1 MSRSKYYVKVKGH
14 TGIYKHKTTKNF
26 LAEIRVNKKLESETH
41 SNLHDAIK
49 WRKSFKSGDISNAP
63 SPSRNEFSTLKKVW
77 QTMQELHFPVLA
89 TSTQQIWE
97 RRFKQWE
104 PYQHLTMDSFTPVK
118 VTTIVN
124 KWVKIFSEDEYQSRR
139 GGAGR
144 CNMNNELNMFV
155 TIFNWYKDSEVFEK
169 EAQKLT
175 CPIKKKHRDQGF
187 IKPVPLKKKQIDPE
201 SAFIFFECLPCLYQD
216 LAIAQFL
223 IAGRIGETCG
233 IQWSNIDF
241 NNNRLIVKESVVWG
255 QSSKGSKSFLELK
268 PFPKNKEPRPVY
280 ITDELAAVFKR
291 RAAFKKKGCNYVF
304 HVDGRPLNYGTIQ
317 KNYRDAQRKSG
328 IPYTGTHI
336 LRYGLARI
344 ARKLGGI
351 DAVMS
356 ITGHKDYKM
365 ADHYS
370 RSYEEDNE
378 KITKEVMGFLRAK
391 NSNVMPKLDVSTSTT
406 SNNSSANQ
414 ATIIS
419 EFLKGDA
426 PQLEDALI
434 ALVEQIKDK
443 RNNVPLEESKSDL
456 VGNADVIS
464 LLKYKK
470 DVRSN

>member
-1 MSRSKYYVKVKGH
+1 MSRSKYYDPVKGH
-14 TGIYKHKTTKNF
+14 KSIERHKHTKNF
-26 LAEIRVNKKLESETH
+26 KAEFRFKGKYYTETF
-41 SNLHDAIK
+41 SNLHDAVQWKKFIRGESK
-49 WRKSFKSGDISNAP
+49 VKVETSSVNQ
-63 SPSRNEFSTLKKVW
+63 FSTLKKVW
-77 QTMQELHFPVLA
+77 ETMQELHFPTLA
-89 TSTQQIWE
+89 TSTRQIWK

-104 PYQHLTMDSFTPVK
+104 AYQHLTMDSITPTR

-124 KWVKIFSEDEYQSRR
+124 KWVKEFSKDEYQSRR

-155 TIFNWYKDSEVFEK
+155 TIFNWYKESEVFEN

-175 CPIKKKHRDQGF
+175 CPIKRKHRDQGF
-187 IKPVPLKKKQIDPE
+187 IKPVPLKKKQIDPD

-223 IAGRIGETCG
+223 IAGRVGETCG
-233 IQWSNIDF
+233 IQWSNIDL
-241 NNNRLIVKESVVWG
+241 NNNRLIIKESVVWG

-280 ITDELAAVFKR
+280 ITDELAAVFQR

-351 DAVMS
+351 EAVMS
-356 ITGHKDYKM
+356 VTGHKDYKM

-378 KITKEVMGFLRAK
+378 KVTKEVMEFLRSK
-391 NSNVMPKLDVSTSTT
+391 NSSVMPKLDM
-406 SNNSSANQ
+406 SNTISSMPTESSKDSLINQLLNGNS
-414 ATIIS
+414 
-419 EFLKGDA
+419 
-426 PQLEDALI
+426 PQIEDALI
-434 ALVEQIKDK
+434 ALVDQIKIK
-443 RNNVPLEESKSDL
+443 RDNTSPETISQQE

-464 LLKYKK
+464 LFKYKK
-470 DVRSN
+470 DGLQ